1 MITDS
6 LACLGRYRGLHP
18 ALDTAID
25 WLQTHELD
33 ALPLGRT
40 EIDGQNVFVNV
51 MDAALRA
58 ADRPGGLGV
67 GRPRRCRRAVRRKG
81 GLRLCRRTPP
91 HRRRPGRGALRP
103 VPAGRIPQAELH
115 LPRQHVAAQGGGQD
129 PYGRLSRPPKGGS
142 SRWIRKLF
150 SNRSSTG

>member
-51 MDAALRA
+51 MDAALREADGATFEYHRLYADLQIDLTGGEHWGWAVSGSEEKPFDA
-58 ADRPGGLGV
+58 AGDIGFVAGPEQAGGVLGEGRFALFLPGE
-67 GRPRRCRRAVRRKG
+67 PHKPSC
-81 GLRLCRRTPP
+81 RTPDC
-91 HRRRPGRGALRP
+91 GSLRKA
-103 VPAGRIPQAELH
+103 VVKIEML
-115 LPRQHVAAQGGGQD
+115 
-129 PYGRLSRPPKGGS
+129 
-142 SRWIRKLF
+142 
-150 SNRSSTG
+150 